1 VTTLDTIADRVRSA
15 DGTSIRYERSG
26 RGPALILVDPA
37 GGYSG
42 FDNIRGLV
50 PLLAEHLAVHAYDRR
65 GRGASTDTLPYVV
78 EREIEDLAA
87 LIAVAGGSASVYGF
101 SSGAL
106 LALHA
111 AAAGLAIEKLVL
123 LEPPF
128 DPNDEVTTSDLTV
141 RLAELV
147 AADRRRE
154 AVDHFLTS
162 IGVPE
167 EILAQME
174 PVKPALDAVAHT
186 LVYDC
191 AISDATTIDLIGS
204 VTTPTLVLDSA
215 ASSDELTGGAE
226 AIADALPNAT
236 HRRLDGDWHGVPD
249 DVLAPIVRDF
259 LRRDPAGG

>member
-1 VTTLDTIADRVRSA
+1 MSYDTTIDRVRSA
-15 DGTSIRYERSG
+15 DGATIRFERTG
-26 RGPALILVDPA
+26 QGPALILVDPA

-50 PLLAEHLAVHAYDRR
+50 PLLAADLTVLTYDRR
-65 GRGASTDTLPYVV
+65 GRGESTDTLPYAV
-78 EREIEDLAA
+78 EREVEDLAA
-87 LIAVAGGSASVYGF
+87 LIEAAGGSAAVYGF

-128 DPNDEVTTSDLTV
+128 AANQEVTTSALTI

-147 AADRRRE
+147 AADRRRD

-174 PVKPALDAVAHT
+174 PIKPALDAVART

-191 AISDATTIDLIGS
+191 TISDATTVGLVHS
-204 VTTPTLVLDSA
+204 VTTPALVLDSR
-215 ASSDELTGGAE
+215 ASGDELAGGAAAVAE
-226 AIADALPNAT
+226 ALPHAT
-236 HRRLDGDWHGVPD
+236 HRRFDGDWHGVPD
-249 DVLAPIVRDF
+249 DVLAPVMRDF
-259 LRRDPAGG
+259 LREDPAGG